1 MAKDFY
7 TAIEERRSRYSIT
20 NESTIS
26 DEKIQNIIKYALKHT
41 PFAFNAHS
49 GRAILLL
56 ENDHN
61 KLWDITKEE
70 LKKIVPEENFK
81 DTNDKI
87 NSFKNGYGTILF
99 FEDSKIVKSLQKE
112 YPLYKDNFPKWSLQS
127 LGMLQYNIWTSLS
140 IEGLGATLQHYSEVI
155 ENRVKKE
162 WEIPSNWK
170 MIAQMPFGKPANEPP
185 EKEFADIDKFFKL
198 YD

>member
-1 MAKDFY
+1 MVKDFY

-26 DEKIQNIIKYALKHT
+26 DEKIKNIIEYALKHT
-41 PFAFNAHS
+41 PFAFNAHN

-56 ENDHN
+56 GENHD

-70 LKKIVPEENFK
+70 LRKIVPEENFQ
-81 DTNDKI
+81 DTSDKI
-87 NSFKNGYGTILF
+87 DSFKNGYGTILF
-99 FEDSKIVKSLQKE
+99 FEDTKVVKSLQKDF
-112 YPLYKDNFPKWSLQS
+112 PLYKDNFPVWSLQS
-127 LGMLQYNIWTSLS
+127 SGMLQYNVWTSLS
-140 IEGLGATLQHYSEVI
+140 IEGLGASLQHYSEVI

-170 MIAQMPFGKPANEPP
+170 MIAQMPFGKPTNEPP